1 MVSKQSSF
9 CPYNVG
15 ESFSFD
21 RRVEIKS
28 LQVEPQRE
36 KEGKWGRE
44 GEAEEE
50 GFCQDFI
57 NTYIEWNNYARIKTK
72 ENFPELVW
80 ALQASKRKRERDQS
94 PQSLGLQ

>member
-9 CPYNVG
+9 CPYKVG
-15 ESFSFD
+15 ESFSLD

-57 NTYIEWNNYARIKTK
+57 NMYEWNNYARIKTK

-80 ALQASKRKRERDQS
+80 ALQASKRETHQS